1 MSKLTDIKNR
11 IDQMD
16 GGAFQNLCD
25 AYLSYKGYK
34 NVYSLGMHTGTDKT
48 AKGNPDTYFLT
59 AENKYV
65 FVMYTTQKTDFLKKA
80 IEDIDKCF
88 DSQKT
93 GVSAEDIVEI
103 IYCHTY
109 GRLGP
114 GDDKY
119 LRQYCEMRTVVLTL
133 IGLDQL
139 GNDIFRECPILAQ
152 DFFGISIDSGQ
163 ILPMD
168 MFVAKHDANRMS
180 APLGTEFLF
189 REKELEKAKTALHDN
204 DVLLI
209 AGPAGVGKT
218 KFALELCRQL
228 AEENGYTV
236 FVIKNNNSQLYADL
250 VSAVEEGKNY
260 LVLVDDANELSG
272 LNHVLEYLPKVAIGS
287 RHISKLILTVRDY
300 ARKQVMQSVI
310 EVIQPETIKISTFS
324 DDDIRKLMETCYG
337 ITNRVYTDRIVA
349 IAEGNARLAMLAGK
363 FAIDSGNLAAIQ
375 DASDLYH
382 NYYSKQLNALI
393 ESKTGVS
400 SAGIIAFVQAI
411 HLKHLEKL
419 APIFEVVGISSND
432 FISDLKLLHR
442 AEIVDLCNDAAA
454 KISDQSFS
462 NFLIKYV
469 FVEEKIVP
477 LSTMIE
483 TCFQMNQSRTIEAC
497 NILLNVFSDQGVRE
511 YVEEQINLVWDKLE
525 SDVEKFLPFFRAFHM
540 VRPTQTLLLL
550 QEYIEQESYHP
561 FDVRTLPFKENQ
573 QGKRVSDDILQ
584 ILGSF
589 GNHPELP
596 CALDLLLLYFKKRPD
611 LFEQFYSVYAERFE
625 VNLDSPRYGYFTQS
639 AVVKKLCEAV
649 NATPEDANI
658 LTLFVRIASHFLKLD
673 VSKAES
679 GRHNTVSIYTLTL
692 PPDQPVLE
700 YRNMLLSQLYQ
711 IYQRGN
717 CGDIQTEI
725 EQILYKYG
733 VSYYGV
739 DTGLDVVRAEFE
751 EILKFFSLFRPEN
764 LFHCVIAAHIKQVA
778 KRIDYCS
785 LDILAPFLNSEKYK
799 IYSALALHRPEDYSD
814 GYENWIQRHKERV
827 CRLVEGYTPQDID
840 CLIQVCLE
848 SSQTFD
854 KEESKLDAGL
864 GYVFEALQGRKH
876 LYLYLVDAY
885 MKANTP
891 YQIYAGQI
899 LEKLLEIKPVSEVQK
914 IITRYEY
921 DQQNV
926 WLWFFFAS
934 MPEQQ
939 LSSNWAAELL
949 QYLDTPAVELK
960 SSPYRKIDSLRK
972 YEIVEPKI
980 IFKALRIVSKHY
992 EDSPFIFSLYV
1003 FWLLYHSNQQEAD
1016 ETLREF
1022 ADELPLLEE
1031 IYLKGIS
1038 YSDYIDF
1045 NGELFCAIISVD
1057 TPFLYRSLDCLI
1069 AAHEDPCSAH
1079 DDHGITRLLKI
1090 WDTEL
1095 YIDLADGVFDY
1106 CYYKREES
1114 MHWLYWSPVKM
1125 MLRNEASH
1133 QEIIVKQDIWIKHA
1147 IEKYYHDK
1155 DRMYQLFSAIDELS
1169 CERRRKAVKQ
1179 FLSLNADP
1187 DAFER
1192 LPLEPSHWG
1201 GTGSMI
1207 PYMQERIEYLRSIFP
1222 LVSGIKYLK
1231 QKQRIEREIECWKER
1246 IHSEEVSE
1254 LLEFWYY

>member
-16 GGAFQNLCD
+16 GGSFQNLCD

-34 NVYSLGMHTGTDKT
+34 NIYSLGMHSGTDKT

-59 AENKYV
+59 AEKKYV

-80 IEDIDKCF
+80 IDDIDKCF

-114 GDDKY
+114 GDDQY
-119 LRQYCEMRTVVLTL
+119 LRQYCEKHGAVLTL

-139 GNDIFRECPILAQ
+139 GNDIFRECPILAR
-152 DFFGISIDSGQ
+152 DFLGISIDSGQ

-218 KFALELCRQL
+218 RFALELCRQL
-228 AEENGYTV
+228 AEENSYTV
-236 FVIKNNNSQLYADL
+236 FVIKNNNLQLYEDL
-250 VSAVEEGKNY
+250 VSAVEEGKDY

-272 LNHVLEYLPKVAIGS
+272 LHHVLEYLPKAAIGS

-300 ARKQVMQSVI
+300 ARKQVMQSVM

-363 FAIDSGNLAAIQ
+363 FATDSENLAAIQ

-382 NYYSKQLNALI
+382 NYYSEQLHALI
-393 ESKTGVS
+393 ESETGVS

-419 APIFEVVGISSND
+419 APIFEVAGISTSD
-432 FISDLKLLHR
+432 FTSDLKMLHR
-442 AEIVDLCNDAAA
+442 AEIVDLCNDEAAR
-454 KISDQSFS
+454 ISDQSFS

-469 FVEEKIVP
+469 FIEEKIIP

-483 TCFQMNQSRTIEAC
+483 TCFQMNQSRTIEVC

-511 YVEEQINLVWDKLE
+511 YVEAQINLVWDKLE
-525 SDVEKFLPFFRAFHM
+525 SDIGKFLPFFKAFHM

-550 QEYIEQESYHP
+550 QEYIEQEAYHP
-561 FDVRTLPFKENQ
+561 FDARTLPFKDDQ
-573 QGKRVSDDILQ
+573 RGKSVSDDILQ

-589 GNHPELP
+589 ENHSELP
-596 CALDLLLLYFKKRPD
+596 SALDLLLLYFKKRPD

-625 VNLDSPRYGYFTQS
+625 VSLDSPRLGYFTQS
-639 AVVKKLCEAV
+639 AVVKKLCEGV
-649 NATPEDANI
+649 NTTPENAN
-658 LTLFVRIASHFLKLD
+658 LLALFVWVASHFLKLD
-673 VSKAES
+673 VSKAEG
-679 GRHNTVSIYTLTL
+679 GRHNTVSIYTLTI
-692 PPDQPVLE
+692 PPDPPVLE
-700 YRNMLLSQLYQ
+700 YRKMLWSQLYQ

-717 CGDIQTEI
+717 GQAEI

-733 VSYYGV
+733 MPHYGV
-739 DTGLDVVRAEFE
+739 DTGLDVVKAEFE
-751 EILKFFSLFRPEN
+751 EVLKFFSLFHTEN
-764 LFHCVIAAHIKQVA
+764 LFHCVIAARIKQVA
-778 KRIDYCS
+778 KHIDYCA
-785 LDILAPFLNSEKYK
+785 LDILAPFLNSEKYR
-799 IYSALALHRPEDYSD
+799 IYSALVSHRSEDYSE
-814 GYENWIQRHKERV
+814 GYEKGVQRHKERV
-827 CRLVEGYTPQDID
+827 CKLVEGFTPQDID
-840 CLIQVCLE
+840 CLLQVCIE
-848 SSQTFD
+848 SAQTFD
-854 KEESKLDAGL
+854 KEERELGAGL
-864 GYVFEALQGRKH
+864 GYVFEAIQDQQQ
-876 LYLYLVDAY
+876 LYLYLTDAY
-885 MKANTP
+885 MRADTP

-899 LEKLLEIKPVSEVQK
+899 LERLFKIRPVLEVKKFIAQYK
-914 IITRYEY
+914 YN
-921 DQQNV
+921 QQNV
-926 WLWFFFAS
+926 WLWSFFS
-934 MPEQQ
+934 LMPEQQ
-939 LSSNWAAELL
+939 VSAHWVAELL
-949 QYLDTPAVELK
+949 QYLDTPDVEIK
-960 SSPYRKIDSLRK
+960 ASPYRRIDSLRK

-980 IFKALRIVSKHY
+980 IVKALRTISEHY
-992 EDSPFIFSLYV
+992 EEAPFIFSLYV
-1003 FWLLYHSNQQEAD
+1003 YWILNHSNQQEAD

-1022 ADELPLLEE
+1022 SNELPLLEE

-1038 YSDYIDF
+1038 YSNHEDF
-1045 NGELFCAIISVD
+1045 DGTLLYAIISVD
-1057 TPFLYRSLDCLI
+1057 TSFLYRYIDCLI
-1069 AAHEDPCSAH
+1069 AAQGDHSRVH
-1079 DDHGITRLLKI
+1079 DHYDATRLLKI
-1090 WDTEL
+1090 WDTEQ

-1106 CYYKREES
+1106 WCNKREELTY
-1114 MHWLYWSPVKM
+1114 WRYWSPIKM
-1125 MLRNEASH
+1125 MLQYEESH
-1133 QEIIVKQDIWIKHA
+1133 REVIVKQDLWMQHI
-1147 IEKYYHDK
+1147 IEKYSHDK
-1155 DRMYQLFSAIDELS
+1155 DRMYLLFTAIEELS
-1169 CERRRKAVKQ
+1169 CERRRKVVEK
-1179 FLSLNADP
+1179 FLSLNSNP
-1187 DAFER
+1187 DVFEN
-1192 LPLEPSHWG
+1192 LPLEPTHWG
-1201 GTGSMI
+1201 GSGSMI
-1207 PYMQERIEYLRSIFP
+1207 PYMQERIEYLRSLLP
-1222 LVSGIKYLK
+1222 LMSGIKYLK
-1231 QKQRIEREIECWKER
+1231 HKQRIERDIDCWKER
-1246 IHSEEVSE
+1246 IRSEEVEE
-1254 LLEFWYY
+1254 LLRFWYY

>member
-65 FVMYTTQKTDFLKKA
+65 FVMYTTQKSDFLEKA

-88 DSQKT
+88 DPQKT
-93 GVSAEDIVEI
+93 GVSAEDIAEI

-114 GDDKY
+114 GDDQY
-119 LRQYCEMRTVVLTL
+119 LRQYCEKRGAVLTL

-163 ILPMD
+163 ILPLD
-168 MFVAKHDANRMS
+168 MFVAKHDANKMS
-180 APLGTEFLF
+180 APLGTEFLL
-189 REKELEKAKTALHDN
+189 REKELEKAKSALHGN

-218 KFALELCRQL
+218 RFALELCRQL

-236 FVIKNNNSQLYADL
+236 FVIKNNNLQLYEDL
-250 VSAVEEGKNY
+250 VSAIEEGKDY

-272 LNHVLEYLPKVAIGS
+272 LHYVLEYLPKEAVGS

-300 ARKQVMQSVI
+300 ARKQVMQSVM

-324 DDDIRKLMETCYG
+324 DDNIRKLMETCYG

-363 FAIDSGNLAAIQ
+363 LAADSENLAAIQ
-375 DASDLYH
+375 DASGLYH
-382 NYYSKQLNALI
+382 NYYSKQLNALV
-393 ESKTGVS
+393 ESDTGVS

-419 APIFEVVGISSND
+419 APIFEIAGISSSD
-432 FISDLKLLHR
+432 FTSDLKLLHR
-442 AEIVDLCNDAAA
+442 AEIVDLCNDEAAR
-454 KISDQSFS
+454 ISDQSFS

-469 FVEEKIVP
+469 FIEEKIIP

-483 TCFQMNQSRTIEAC
+483 TCFQINQSRTIEAC

-511 YVEEQINLVWDKLE
+511 YVEDQINLVWNKLE
-525 SDVEKFLPFFRAFHM
+525 SNVEKFLPFFKAFHM

-550 QEYIEQESYHP
+550 QEYIEQEPYHP
-561 FDVRTLPFKENQ
+561 FEVKTLPFKDDR
-573 QGKRVSDDILQ
+573 QGKSVSNDILQ

-596 CALDLLLLYFKKRPD
+596 AALDLLLLYYKKRPD
-611 LFEQFYSVYAERFE
+611 LFEQFYSIYAQQFE
-625 VNLDSPRYGYFTQS
+625 VNLDSPRFGYFTQS
-639 AVVKKLCEAV
+639 AVVKNLCEAV
-649 NATPEDANI
+649 NATPEDMNLLI
-658 LTLFVRIASHFLKLD
+658 LFVRVADHFLKLD
-673 VSKAES
+673 VSKAEG
-679 GRHNTVSIYTLTL
+679 GRHNTVSIYTLKL
-692 PPDQPVLE
+692 PPEQPVLE
-700 YRNMLLSQLYQ
+700 YRKMLLSQLYL
-711 IYQRGN
+711 IYQRGD
-717 CGDIQTEI
+717 GQAEI
-725 EQILYKYG
+725 EKILYKYG
-733 VSYYGV
+733 MPHYGV
-739 DTGLDVVRAEFE
+739 DTDLDVVRAEFE
-751 EILKFFSLFRPEN
+751 EVLKFFSLFQPEN

-778 KRIDYCS
+778 KYIDYCT
-785 LDILAPFLNSEKYK
+785 LDVLAPFLNSEKYK
-799 IYSALALHRPEDYSD
+799 IYSALAPHFAEDYSEE
-814 GYENWIQRHKERV
+814 YEEGVQRHKDRV
-827 CRLVEGYTPQDID
+827 CKLVEGYTPQDID
-840 CLIQVCLE
+840 CLLQVCLE
-848 SSQTFD
+848 SAQTFD
-854 KEESKLDAGL
+854 KEERELDAGL
-864 GYVFEALQGRKH
+864 GYVFEALQGQQQ

-885 MKANTP
+885 MRANTP
-891 YQIYAGQI
+891 YKISAGQI
-899 LEKLLEIKPVSEVQK
+899 LEKLFEIKLVSEVK
-914 IITRYEY
+914 EFITQYKY

-926 WLWFFFAS
+926 WMWFFFAF

-939 LSSNWAAELL
+939 VSSHWAAELL
-949 QYLDTPAVELK
+949 RYLDTPDIGIKA
-960 SSPYRKIDSLRK
+960 SPYRKIDYLRK

-980 IFKALRIVSKHY
+980 VFKALRIVSDHY

-1003 FWLLYHSNQQEAD
+1003 CWLLKPKNQQEANETIKKFSD
-1016 ETLREF
+1016 EF
-1022 ADELPLLEE
+1022 PLLEE
-1031 IYLKGIS
+1031 IYLKGVS
-1038 YSDYIDF
+1038 YSKRVDF
-1045 NGELFCAIISVD
+1045 HGELLHAIISVD
-1057 TPFLYRSLDCLI
+1057 SSFLYRHLDCLI
-1069 AAHEDPCSAH
+1069 ASWKGHFRAYDNY
-1079 DDHGITRLLKI
+1079 DVVRLLKI
-1090 WDTEL
+1090 WDTEQ

-1106 CYYKREES
+1106 CYSKREELTY
-1114 MHWLYWSPVKM
+1114 WQYWSPVNM
-1125 MLRNEASH
+1125 MLRHEASR
-1133 QEIIVKQDIWIKHA
+1133 QEIIVKQDLWMQHT
-1147 IEKYYHDK
+1147 IEKYGHDE
-1155 DRMYQLFSAIDELS
+1155 DRMCLLFTAIEELS
-1169 CERRRKAVKQ
+1169 CERRRKAVEK
-1179 FLSLNADP
+1179 FLSLNTNP
-1187 DAFER
+1187 DVFER
-1192 LPLEPSHWG
+1192 LPLEPSLWG

-1207 PYMQERIEYLRSIFP
+1207 PYMQERIEYLRSLIP

-1231 QKQRIEREIECWKER
+1231 QKQRIEREINCWKER
-1246 IHSEEVSE
+1246 IRSEEVRE
-1254 LLEFWYY
+1254 LLESWYH